1 MITRIFYSK
10 SPANTINYV
19 MNPKKQAE
27 IALSKG
33 INSLFNVHRIIMD
46 FEKQSALRPSLEVK
60 VIHIPTSFHARDLE
74 SVNAHGAE
82 ILQDW
87 IDRMERHGYHFDQ
100 YFFGRHH
107 DKDHKN
113 PHFHFVGNLVLDDGS
128 RANLANIGKAAREAS
143 IYVTQK
149 WGLVSAKHLQE
160 EILQEQ
166 KDAMKEYEKADYI
179 LSGQK
184 NSGHST
190 SVSSYDSTDIM
201 VVEDTSAP
209 FLRLALS
216 TRLALSQ
223 RCSFLIILPL
233 FQVVEVAAT
242 RATMTKTR
250 RKRSVETQ
258 AEEVLVNDNM

>member
-33 INSLFNVHRIIMD
+33 INSLFNVPRIIMD

-209 FLRLALS
+209 FFE
-216 TRLALSQ
+216 TG
-223 RCSFLIILPL
+223 SFDPIG
-233 FQVVEVAAT
+233 VVAAMLFPDYT
-242 RATMTKTR
+242 PVISSGGGGGNKSDDDEDKKKKKR
-250 RKRSVETQ
+250 RNTGRGGFSKR
-258 AEEVLVNDNM
+258 